1 MGGKRRQRVPAQ
13 RPLLVV
19 DVQRGFLNEYTRHV
33 PARVAELIRRGGHDP
48 IYFTRFE
55 NPPGGP
61 YRRFLGWKACAGPP
75 ETDLAPEL
83 EGFAAA
89 ERVFSKPGY
98 AGLPDTLAGVLGDA
112 GTEEMLLVGI
122 DTDMC
127 VLKVALD
134 LFDLAIE
141 PLILVDCC
149 ASTAGL
155 QAHLAGLAVLTRN
168 IGATRLLDAGL
179 GQGQL
184 AAPSGS
190 SSIGR
195 PEPAM
200 PGGRRPGSPP
210 PARRTGARR
219 RR

>member
-1 MGGKRRQRVPAQ
+1 MGGKPRARRAARC
-13 RPLLVV
+13 PLLVV
-19 DVQRGFLNEYTRHV
+19 DVQRGFLNEYTAHI
-33 PARVAELIRRGGHDP
+33 PGRVAELIGRGGHDP

-61 YRRFLGWKACAGPP
+61 YRRFLGWDACARPP

-83 EGFAAA
+83 ERFTAA

-98 AGLPDTLAGVLGDA
+98 AGLPDELAGVLVDA
-112 GTEEMLLVGI
+112 GAQQIVLVGI

-141 PLILVDCC
+141 PIVLVDCC

-155 QAHLAGLAVLTRN
+155 QAHLAGLAILTRN
-168 IGATRLLDAGL
+168 IGATRLHDAGL
-179 GQGQL
+179 SQGRL
-184 AAPSGS
+184 AAPPP
-190 SSIGR
+190 R
-195 PEPAM
+195 P
-200 PGGRRPGSPP
+200 R
-210 PARRTGARR
+210 
-219 RR
+219 